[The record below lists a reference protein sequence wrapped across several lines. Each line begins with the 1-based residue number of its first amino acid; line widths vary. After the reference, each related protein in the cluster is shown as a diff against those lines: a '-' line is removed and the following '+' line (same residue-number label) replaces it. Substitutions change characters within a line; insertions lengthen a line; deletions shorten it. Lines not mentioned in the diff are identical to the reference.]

1 MSEIIVLM
9 EISYDQT
16 LRRAYSFA
24 DKTELKYVKKHVKIN
39 FCHLRVVSQFE
50 TLPIS
55 EWYLVY

>member
-39 FCHLRVVSQFE
+39 FCHL
-50 TLPIS
+50 
-55 EWYLVY
+55 